1 MENIFFDIF
10 LRDVFREVFKEN
22 GLLYEFFVN
31 RIKKKNKFQT
41 TALNSAPIK
50 INK

>member
-1 MENIFFDIF
+1 MENIFLDIF

-31 RIKKKNKFQT
+31 RVKKKKTNFEQQH
-41 TALNSAPIK
+41 LILPL
-50 INK
+50 